1 MAMGCSEGRLLFCFF
16 FFSVFFAGLMEEFD
30 LGLTDLLTQITDE
43 EMLEVE
49 SVVQAW
55 ANRPQGTQ
63 ETQSQGS
70 RLSLTGRD
78 RRCVYTEEPRTVSI
92 VFYSVCVQARAWLY
106 ERDRIFF
113 FFFLWLAAHLCSV
126 PLAAAWLLP
135 CCRYGRG
142 FQLLI

>member
-1 MAMGCSEGRLLFCFF
+1 MAMVCRTERRLLFFCFF

-92 VFYSVCVQARAWLY
+92 VFYSVCVQGRAWLY
-106 ERDRIFF
+106 DRDRIFF
-113 FFFLWLAAHLCSV
+113 FFFCGWQLIDAACR
-126 PLAAAWLLP
+126 LLLHG
-135 CCRYGRG
+135 CYHAVGMAGDFNC
-142 FQLLI
+142 